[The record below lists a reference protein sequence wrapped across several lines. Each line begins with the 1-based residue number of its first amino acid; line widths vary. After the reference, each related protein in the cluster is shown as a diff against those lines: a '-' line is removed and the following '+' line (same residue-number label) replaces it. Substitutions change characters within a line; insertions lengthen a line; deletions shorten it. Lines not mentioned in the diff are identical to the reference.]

1 MARKL
6 IERGHQVIVVC
17 GSYHGADTGLDGS
30 FMRGARRGFVDGIEV
45 IELRLAYAN
54 HHGFIKR
61 TATFLRFALRSAWI
75 AISEPCDLI
84 FATSTP
90 LTAGIP
96 GIVGKVLRGRRFVFE
111 VRDLWPELPR
121 EMGVIR
127 NPLILGL
134 MSTLEWC
141 CYRSAD
147 RCIGL
152 APGIVNGIAKRGVPH
167 SRIDLIPNAADVEL
181 FKPGGGRSSGP
192 HIRAVFTGTHGIAN
206 GLDAVL
212 DAAGE
217 LRRRGDDRTQINL
230 IGDGKLKAALKS
242 RAHTEGLSSVTFVD
256 PLPKT
261 ALANILSDA
270 DVGLMIL
277 ANVPAFY
284 YGTSPNKFF
293 DYLAS
298 GLPVICN
305 YPGWV
310 SDLITEHQCGI
321 SVAPSDAGAF
331 ADALQALA
339 SDSVRRQTM
348 GTNARAL
355 AKRFDREVLAER
367 FVDTL
372 EQVA

>member
-217 LRRRGDDRTQINL
+217 LRRRGDDRIQINL
-230 IGDGKLKAALKS
+230 IGDGKLKATLRS

-321 SVAPSDAGAF
+321 AVAPSDAGAF

-348 GTNARAL
+348 GMNARAL

>member
-6 IERGHQVIVVC
+6 IERGHRVIVVC
-17 GSYHGADTGLDGS
+17 GSYRGAATGLEGS
-30 FMRGARRGFVDGIEV
+30 FVRGARRGFVDGIEV
-45 IELRLAYAN
+45 IELSLAYSN
-54 HHGFIKR
+54 HHGFIRR
-61 TATFLRFALRSAWI
+61 TATFMRFALRSAWI

-90 LTAGIP
+90 LTAGVP
-96 GIVGKVLRGRRFVFE
+96 GIVGKVLRRRRFAFE

-121 EMGVIR
+121 AMGVIR
-127 NPLILGL
+127 NPVILGL
-134 MSTLEWC
+134 MSALEWC

-152 APGIVNGIAKRGVPH
+152 APGIVDGIASRGIPR

-181 FKPGGGRSSGP
+181 FKPGSNRSQGP
-192 HIRAVFTGTHGIAN
+192 RIRAVFTGTHGLAN
-206 GLDAVL
+206 GLDSVL

-217 LRRRGDDRTQINL
+217 LRQRGDDLVQIDL
-230 IGDGKLKAALKS
+230 IGDGKLKASLKE
-242 RAHTEGLSSVTFVD
+242 RAQAEGLSSVTFVD

-261 ALANILSDA
+261 ALANILSEA

-321 SVAPSDAGAF
+321 AVAPGDPEAF
-331 ADALQALA
+331 ADALQAIA
-339 SDSVRRQTM
+339 SDPVRRRTM
-348 GTNARAL
+348 GMNARTL
-355 AKRFDREVLAER
+355 AKRFDREELAEQ
-367 FVDTL
+367 FVDIL
-372 EQVA
+372 ERVV